1 MLPFNEYAP
10 FYDLLNKDKPYE
22 KEVGFIL
29 EELDEQGVR
38 PPFKVLELG
47 CGTGKHLS
55 LLAEQGCICKGVD
68 ASEEMIRLARERHPE
83 LKFKVQNIKAL
94 DVEGQYDVVLS
105 LFHVMNYLGST
116 AALTQVMQKV
126 ASRLNDGGIFLFDS
140 WYGPAVQHDQPTS
153 RKKVFENSDMKIV
166 RTSHPDH
173 NVRERTVNVIFDFDI
188 EGGTRFQ
195 EEHFMRYYFTN
206 EIENAILAAGLE
218 LVETKEWMTGDP
230 LTEDTW
236 YATYIVRK

>member
-1 MLPFNEYAP
+1 MLPFNQYAP

-22 KEVGFIL
+22 KEVDFIL
-29 EELDEQGVR
+29 DELEAQGVQ

-55 LLAEQGCICKGVD
+55 LLAERGCQCIGID
-68 ASEEMIRLARERHPE
+68 ASDQMIRMARERHPG
-83 LKFKVQNIKAL
+83 LKFKVQNIQTL
-94 DVEGQYDVVLS
+94 DVDGKFDVVLS

-126 ASRLNDGGIFLFDS
+126 ASLLTEGGVFLFDS

-153 RKKVFENSDMKIV
+153 RKRVFANEEMKIT

-173 NVRERTVNVIFDFDI
+173 NARQRTVNVIFDFDI

-195 EEHFMRYYFTN
+195 EKHFMRYYFTN
-206 EIENAILAAGLE
+206 EIENAILAAGLQ
-218 LVETKEWMTGDP
+218 LVATKEWMTGDP
-230 LTEDTW
+230 LSEDTW